1 MKKEFTYPKIF
12 FVLNLLMAFVMFLNI
27 IIVKKKID
35 MHLFILII
43 SYFFLVI
50 INRILNSLLFDVDEI
65 LNLIINIF
73 ILISIVILYRISN
86 NVALK
91 QMIFIIIGY
100 FIYFLFMF
108 FVKDISVFYKF
119 KWIYFILTFFLMSLS
134 FLFGKYVNG
143 SKNWISLFGI
153 TFQPSEFGK
162 IFLIFYISSV
172 LRDNR
177 SKKDKYVSMFLLLCI
192 ILFLVL
198 QKDLG
203 TALIVFLVSMLM
215 YYMKTFKYKFL
226 LFSFIST
233 LIGGI
238 VAYNKF
244 SHVRVRISAWLNPE
258 RDPNGASYQVLQGFF
273 SMGSG
278 GILGRGLYK
287 GNLEFIPVNYTD
299 YIFVSIVEEFGIIMG
314 ILIVTLYFLFFIR
327 VFRRSVLIKKN
338 FESVL
343 LILGLIVLI
352 SFQAIL
358 ILGGILNLIP
368 LTGVTLPFISYGGSS
383 IISMFIM
390 FAIIQKVLEGIKVYD

>member
-1 MKKEFTYPKIF
+1 MKKEYTYPKIF

-35 MHLFILII
+35 MHSFILII

-162 IFLIFYISSV
+162 IFLIFV
-172 LRDNR
+172 
-177 SKKDKYVSMFLLLCI
+177 KDYSL
-192 ILFLVL
+192 
-198 QKDLG
+198 
-203 TALIVFLVSMLM
+203 TM
-215 YYMKTFKYKFL
+215 Y
-226 LFSFIST
+226 
-233 LIGGI
+233 
-238 VAYNKF
+238 
-244 SHVRVRISAWLNPE
+244 
-258 RDPNGASYQVLQGFF
+258 
-273 SMGSG
+273 
-278 GILGRGLYK
+278 
-287 GNLEFIPVNYTD
+287 
-299 YIFVSIVEEFGIIMG
+299 FVI
-314 ILIVTLYFLFFIR
+314 
-327 VFRRSVLIKKN
+327 
-338 FESVL
+338 
-343 LILGLIVLI
+343 
-352 SFQAIL
+352 
-358 ILGGILNLIP
+358 
-368 LTGVTLPFISYGGSS
+368 
-383 IISMFIM
+383 
-390 FAIIQKVLEGIKVYD
+390 